1 MTYLKPLDGTK
12 KIQLHDI
19 DPSYHDGLDKEEGE
33 KRSAELLAELAE
45 LQELLYAASTHAV
58 LIVLQGIDTAGKDG
72 TIRHV
77 FSSVSPQ
84 SCRVASFKVPT
95 PEEAAHDFLWRIHKQ
110 TPAKGSMVIF
120 NRSHYEDVLVVRVH
134 KLVPETVWRARYEQ
148 INAFEQLL
156 ATNGTLILKFLLHI
170 SKEEQEQRLREREK
184 DPTKAWKLS
193 VADWK
198 ERELWDD
205 YQKAFEDALNH
216 CATPFAPWYVVP
228 SNHKWFRNLAI
239 AEILVETL
247 RPLRQ
252 EWLKQLEARGKEEL
266 AQIKA
271 LRKDKD
277 AS

>member
-19 DPSYHDGLDKEEGE
+19 DPSYHAGLDKEEGE